1 MVHRRDALNFLL
13 GVLPMTI
20 ASTRAQ
26 AVADILWELKKADK
40 LATLTAVAGRAGFS
54 PGPRC
59 NTISSCLKNVRRDWP
74 HLEWWRVVSDNGQ
87 LDAEQAACL
96 TAGGY
101 GISGIG
107 SDRFEINQFD
117 EQLLTWE
124 VVEAA
129 EE

>member
-1 MVHRRDALNFLL
+1 
-13 GVLPMTI
+13 
-20 ASTRAQ
+20 
-26 AVADILWELKKADK
+26 
-40 LATLTAVAGRAGFS
+40 
-54 PGPRC
+54 
-59 NTISSCLKNVRRDWP
+59 LKNVRRDWP

-101 GISGIG
+101 GISEIG